1 MRGHHY
7 WLGIYVDKKICVLT
21 GLLQREVFNWS
32 GKYIFDTIF
41 TFLFDC
47 FYWDMLGHFY
57 RYHKMSSYLVFYNL
71 VMSST
76 LVCIITVSP
85 SLVCII
91 MSSHLRESELIH
103 FSFIWWKKKKTK
115 KPRVV
120 GISPA
125 SSGSHLLLKIKWE
138 KKTMPQWVGLY
149 RNEIKKMPRN

>member
-7 WLGIYVDKKICVLT
+7 WLGIYVEKKICVLT
-21 GLLQREVFNWS
+21 GLLQRELFNWS

-47 FYWDMLGHFY
+47 LYWDMLGHLY
-57 RYHKMSSYLVFYNL
+57 RYHRMFFCLVFCNI

-85 SLVCII
+85 SLVRII
-91 MSSHLRESELIH
+91 MSSHLWESEPIH
-103 FSFIWWKKKKTK
+103 FSFIWWKKKTSC
-115 KPRVV
+115 VV

-125 SSGSHLLLKIKWE
+125 SSGSHLLLKMKWG
-138 KKTMPQWVGLY
+138 KKTMHQWVGLY
-149 RNEIKKMPRN
+149 RNEIKTLPRN